1 MRNGCAPPVIRARVA
16 RSSANAWR
24 SMRLSDALICEKEFA
39 TFTPAEGAGAHCESG
54 ARAVFNRRSLDWLD
68 GVLGVASPAVE

>member
-1 MRNGCAPPVIRARVA
+1 
-16 RSSANAWR
+16 
-24 SMRLSDALICEKEFA
+24 MRLSDALICEKEFA

-54 ARAVFNRRSLDWLD
+54 ARAVFNQRALEWLD